1 MALMA
6 GKNKTPA
13 ARYAFIGLILS
24 LLACVSTGLIGAAK
38 GMIAAKMFPE
48 LGEIAGLNLA
58 LQISIGLLIIG
69 LAAYAIMAP
78 DSVRR
83 FFTGRQ
89 ARYGSNSLILTVAFV
104 GILFVINMLAFQ
116 NPDFLG
122 APWDMTE
129 DKSNTLAPETLQAL
143 ATLPDKVSATAFYTA
158 SLNPASAE
166 ELLVKF
172 KNNSDG
178 KFDFRFVDPDLD
190 PLAAREA
197 GITGDG
203 KIMLQM
209 GETKEIASYAGE
221 TELTRALIRIISP
234 EPRTVYFL
242 EGHGEP
248 TLDASGELNFS
259 TAKSTLESKNYTVN
273 SLNLLATNEIPE
285 DALAII
291 VGGPMKPLTDAEVG
305 LLKEYVDAGGSLVVM
320 EDPTIM
326 TEFGDSP
333 DPLAEYLIND
343 WGITLNNDV
352 VIDLMNTQN
361 PLQAVSSQIGYHPIT
376 QNMTQ
381 NYIVILPQ
389 ARSMVISGA
398 VENITQTPI
407 LLTTE
412 QSWGETELKADTQ
425 PEFDPEKDIAGPLN
439 LAIAL
444 ESNVTGGR
452 VVVFGNSIFATN
464 EGFDALGNGNIFI
477 NSVDW
482 AAEQEDLIELTPRET
497 STRMFLAPDNL
508 TFLFI
513 IIVTVLVLPGLVVF
527 AGVSAWLARRKR
539 G

>member
-1 MALMA
+1 MA

-13 ARYAFIGLILS
+13 ARYAFIGLVLS
-24 LLACVSTGLIGAAK
+24 LVACVSTGLIGAAK
-38 GMIAAKMFPE
+38 GMIAIEMFPD
-48 LGEIAGLNLA
+48 LGDYGDAINLA
-58 LQISIGLLIIG
+58 LQISVALLVIG

-83 FFTGRQ
+83 FLTGRQ
-89 ARYGSNSLILTVAFV
+89 ARYGSNSLILAVAV
-104 GILFVINMLAFQ
+104 IGILVVVNMLAFQ

-122 APWDMTE
+122 APWDLTE

-143 ATLPDKVSATAFYTA
+143 ATLPGDVTATAFYTVN
-158 SLNPASAE
+158 LNSASAE

-178 KFDFRFVDPDLD
+178 KFDYRFVDPDLD
-190 PLAAREA
+190 PVAAREA

-209 GETKEIASYAGE
+209 GETKEIASYASE

-234 EPRTVYFL
+234 EPRAVYFL

-259 TAKSTLESKNYTVN
+259 SAKSTLESKNYTVN
-273 SLNLLATNEIPE
+273 SLNLLATNKIPE

-291 VGGPMKPLTDAEVG
+291 VGGPMKPLTAAEVS
-305 LLKEYVDAGGSLVVM
+305 LLKKYVDAGGSLVVM

-326 TEFGDSP
+326 TEFGDSA
-333 DPLAEYLIND
+333 DPLAEYLTAD

-352 VIDLMNTQN
+352 VIDLINTQN
-361 PLQAVSSQIGYHPIT
+361 PLQAVPSQAGYHPIT

-389 ARSMVISGA
+389 ARSLVISGA
-398 VENITQTPI
+398 VENVTQTPI
-407 LLTTE
+407 ILTTE
-412 QSWGETELKADTQ
+412 QSWGETELKAETQ

-439 LAIAL
+439 LAIVG
-444 ESNVTGGR
+444 ENSVSGGR

-464 EGFDALGNGNIFI
+464 EGFDALGNGNMFI

-482 AAEQEDLIELTPRET
+482 AAEQEDLIELTPRDT
-497 STRMFLAPDNL
+497 TTRMFLPPDNL

-527 AGVSAWLARRKR
+527 AGISAWLARRKR

>member
-1 MALMA
+1 MA

-24 LLACVSTGLIGAAK
+24 LLGCVSTGLIGAAK
-38 GMIAAKMFPE
+38 GMIAVEMFPE
-48 LGEIAGLNLA
+48 LGEITGLDLA
-58 LQISIGLLIIG
+58 LQISVGLLVIG
-69 LAAYAIMAP
+69 LAAYAIMSP

-83 FFTGRQ
+83 FLTGRQ
-89 ARYGSNSLILTVAFV
+89 ARYGSNSLILAVAV
-104 GILFVINMLAFQ
+104 IGILFVINMLAFQ

-129 DKSNTLAPETLQAL
+129 DKSNTLAPETLKTL
-143 ATLPDKVSATAFYTA
+143 ATLPGDVTATAFYTVN
-158 SLNPASAE
+158 LNSASAE

-178 KFDFRFVDPDLD
+178 KFDYRFVDPDLD
-190 PLAAREA
+190 PVAAREA

-209 GETKEIASYAGE
+209 GDTKEIASYASE

-234 EPRTVYFL
+234 EPRAVYFL

-248 TLDASGELNFS
+248 TLDTSGEFNFS
-259 TAKSTLESKNYTVN
+259 SAKSTLESKNYTVN
-273 SLNLLATNEIPE
+273 SLNLLATNKIPE

-291 VGGPMKPLTDAEVG
+291 VGGPMKPLTDSEVD
-305 LLKEYVDAGGSLVVM
+305 LLKAYVDAGGSLVVM
-320 EDPTIM
+320 EDPTIT
-326 TEFGDSP
+326 TEFGDSA
-333 DPLAEYLIND
+333 DPLAEYLTAD

-352 VIDLMNTQN
+352 VIDLINTQN
-361 PLQAVSSQIGYHPIT
+361 PLQAVSSQVGYHPIT

-389 ARSMVISGA
+389 ARSLVISGA
-398 VENITQTPI
+398 VENVTQTPI
-407 LLTTE
+407 ILTTE
-412 QSWGETELKADTQ
+412 QSWGETELKAETQ

-439 LAIAL
+439 LAIVG
-444 ESNVTGGR
+444 ENSVSGGR

-464 EGFDALGNGNIFI
+464 EGFDALGNGNMFI

-497 STRMFLAPDNL
+497 TTRMFLPPDNL

-527 AGVSAWLARRKR
+527 AGISAWLARRKR